1 MAQGSTPESA
11 GSERPFKYHG
21 KQGEWTLL
29 APFKPGG
36 AEKARALVAR
46 APGGM
51 LTGILHNIRVAGIDN
66 DSRMLFATIYD
77 GDWDRYIDD
86 FAAHP
91 QMKPFLDELWG
102 NLEGYPGLD
111 SPDVHDYLAKNS
123 VQVDFFWTA
132 YPDSTVDRLKRAE
145 RVLAGVEQVLDAAG

>member
-66 DSRMLFATIYD
+66 DTRMLFATIYD
-77 GDWDRYIDD
+77 GDLGPVHRRLCRPPPDE
-86 FAAHP
+86 A
-91 QMKPFLDELWG
+91 PF
-102 NLEGYPGLD
+102 
-111 SPDVHDYLAKNS
+111 
-123 VQVDFFWTA
+123 
-132 YPDSTVDRLKRAE
+132 
-145 RVLAGVEQVLDAAG
+145 